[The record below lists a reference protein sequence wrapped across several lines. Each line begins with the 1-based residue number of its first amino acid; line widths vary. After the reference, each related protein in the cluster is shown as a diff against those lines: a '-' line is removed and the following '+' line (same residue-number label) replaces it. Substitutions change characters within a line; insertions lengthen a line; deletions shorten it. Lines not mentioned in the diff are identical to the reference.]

1 MSLTFWSQRAQSRA
15 AATDENFDLV
25 TENTE
30 VEPEDTEQFIL
41 RGLCVS
47 SVNSVSKDCGFRA
60 DRIICTQENNGFR
73 DSDQMPARRKTSH
86 GTPVAT
92 PPRPG
97 IQSLLPQ
104 RLQNFASLS

>member
-47 SVNSVSKDCGFRA
+47 SVNSVSKDSEFEPIG
-60 DRIICTQENNGFR
+60 
-73 DSDQMPARRKTSH
+73 
-86 GTPVAT
+86 
-92 PPRPG
+92 
-97 IQSLLPQ
+97 
-104 RLQNFASLS
+104 